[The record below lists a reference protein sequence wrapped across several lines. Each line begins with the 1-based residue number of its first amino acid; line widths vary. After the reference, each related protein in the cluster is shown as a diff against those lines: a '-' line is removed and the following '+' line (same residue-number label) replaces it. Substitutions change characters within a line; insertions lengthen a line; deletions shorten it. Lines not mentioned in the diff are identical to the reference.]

1 MERGRVADVFSAPR
15 HPYTAALLHSVP
27 RIDSDTGSQLRAIPG
42 SPPTPARLPSGCAFH
57 PRCRF
62 AIERCRADVPKL
74 EVLVPGHSAAC
85 WVSAATGMPVVPEED
100 DLVRKARR
108 TLSVEPV
115 LRIENLRTDVNR
127 GSGSFFS
134 KAKPIFAVDGV
145 SLEIRPG
152 ETLGL
157 VGESG
162 CGKSTL
168 SRTIVGI
175 NPVAEGRITV
185 AGRDVS
191 AMDQEDRDTITKTI
205 QYVFQDPF
213 ASLNPRRSIA
223 QSLGEALGVAGVHG
237 EKARQRSVE
246 LLLRVGLNEDFL
258 ERYPYELSG
267 GQRQRVGFA
276 RALAADPA
284 IMLMDEPFGAIDP
297 ITRVRLQD
305 EFRQILKKVSK
316 TVVIVTH
323 DIDEAIKMGD
333 RIAIMRDGRLLQYD
347 TPEAILA
354 RPANEF
360 VESFLGPDR
369 AIKRLRLIAVAS
381 VMAPP
386 APQASA
392 VSIKP
397 DASLHDALALILA
410 GDLPGLD
417 VRAESGETMGYLSRG
432 AVLSAHR

>member
-1 MERGRVADVFSAPR
+1 M
-15 HPYTAALLHSVP
+15 
-27 RIDSDTGSQLRAIPG
+27 I
-42 SPPTPARLPSGCAFH
+42 RLDKVTKNY
-57 PRCRF
+57 
-62 AIERCRADVPKL
+62 E
-74 EVLVPGHSAAC
+74 
-85 WVSAATGMPVVPEED
+85 
-100 DLVRKARR
+100 
-108 TLSVEPV
+108 
-115 LRIENLRTDVNR
+115 
-127 GSGSFFS
+127 GSGRH
-134 KAKPIFAVDGV
+134 AVD
-145 SLEIRPG
+145 SLDLII
-152 ETLGL
+152 ETGTTVALIGP
-157 VGESG
+157 SG
-162 CGKSTL
+162 CGKTTTM
-168 SRTIVGI
+168 RMI
-175 NPVAEGRITV
+175 NRLETPT
-185 AGRDVS
+185 AGRVLVN
-191 AMDQEDRDTITKTI
+191 DRDVAAT
-205 QYVFQDPF
+205 DPKE
-213 ASLNPRRSIA
+213 LRRSIGYVIQQVGLFPHMTIERNVA
-223 QSLGEALGVAGVHG
+223 TVPRLLGWD
-237 EKARQRSVE
+237 KARTDRRIDE
-246 LLLRVGLNEDFL
+246 LLELVGLDPSIMRRRL
-258 ERYPYELSG
+258 PHELSG

>member
-1 MERGRVADVFSAPR
+1 M
-15 HPYTAALLHSVP
+15 
-27 RIDSDTGSQLRAIPG
+27 I
-42 SPPTPARLPSGCAFH
+42 RL
-57 PRCRF
+57 
-62 AIERCRADVPKL
+62 DK
-74 EVLVPGHSAAC
+74 
-85 WVSAATGMPVVPEED
+85 VSKNYE
-100 DLVRKARR
+100 
-108 TLSVEPV
+108 
-115 LRIENLRTDVNR
+115 
-127 GSGSFFS
+127 GSGRH
-134 KAKPIFAVDGV
+134 AVD
-145 SLEIRPG
+145 SLDLII
-152 ETLGL
+152 ETGTTVALIGP
-157 VGESG
+157 SG
-162 CGKSTL
+162 CGKTTTM
-168 SRTIVGI
+168 RMI
-175 NPVAEGRITV
+175 NRLETPT
-185 AGRDVS
+185 AGRVLVN
-191 AMDQEDRDTITKTI
+191 DRDVAAT
-205 QYVFQDPF
+205 DPKE
-213 ASLNPRRSIA
+213 LRRSIGYVIQQVGLFPHMTIERNVA
-223 QSLGEALGVAGVHG
+223 TVPRLLGWG
-237 EKARQRSVE
+237 KARTDRRIDE
-246 LLLRVGLNEDFL
+246 LLELVGLDPSIMRRRL
-258 ERYPYELSG
+258 PHELSG

-354 RPANEF
+354 RPADEF

-417 VRAESGETMGYLSRG
+417 VRAESGETVGYLSRET
-432 AVLSAHR
+432 VLSAHR